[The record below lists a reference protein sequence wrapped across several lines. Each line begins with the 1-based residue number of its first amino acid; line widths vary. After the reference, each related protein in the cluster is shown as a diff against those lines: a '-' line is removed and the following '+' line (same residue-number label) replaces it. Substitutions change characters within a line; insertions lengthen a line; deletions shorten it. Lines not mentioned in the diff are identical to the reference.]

1 MHADRNSGHSPL
13 ILAGFAR
20 AGYRAGPHFA
30 VTVEHQRR
38 SNRCNRF
45 NWQRLLQDHR
55 IRPAATAPR
64 LAPTLNQP
72 AMNDNPK
79 NASAWESVPVPQF
92 STVSKSRRFDVVIVG
107 GGITGLTAAYLLK
120 RAGKK
125 VCVLEREQIGGVDT
139 SHTTAHLT
147 QVTDLRLPK
156 LAKHFGNDAA
166 RLAWLG
172 GAAAINTIEEIVAAL
187 GIGCQFTRVPGY
199 LPRVARRNE
208 RRKRRSEARSRTRR
222 ASWALTRCFST
233 QFRWSPS
240 PAFATRTRPSFI
252 RCHIWPRS
260 PRRLMARARRSLN
273 TPTYPK

>member
-1 MHADRNSGHSPL
+1 
-13 ILAGFAR
+13 
-20 AGYRAGPHFA
+20 
-30 VTVEHQRR
+30 
-38 SNRCNRF
+38 
-45 NWQRLLQDHR
+45 
-55 IRPAATAPR
+55 
-64 LAPTLNQP
+64 
-72 AMNDNPK
+72 MNDNPK

-199 LPRVARRNE
+199 LHASLDATKDE
-208 RRKRRSEARSRTRR
+208 SADLKREAE
-222 ASWALTRCFST
+222 L
-233 QFRWSPS
+233 
-240 PAFATRTRPSFI
+240 
-252 RCHIWPRS
+252 
-260 PRRLMARARRSLN
+260 ARAGL
-273 TPTYPK
+273 